1 MLNDIGESTIEG
13 NEDTA
18 FGGGDGEQ
26 PIIRNAR
33 QLLVTS
39 KHYVV
44 ASFPENRPDRV
55 RNVLIEL
62 NRWHGYAAGI
72 GTIVSRAKSAAYANA
87 AGIASLGSV
96 GYSA

>member
-26 PIIRNAR
+26 AIIRNAC

-39 KHYVV
+39 KHYIV
-44 ASFPENRPDRV
+44 AGFPENCPD
-55 RNVLIEL
+55 
-62 NRWHGYAAGI
+62 
-72 GTIVSRAKSAAYANA
+72 
-87 AGIASLGSV
+87 
-96 GYSA
+96 